1 MTGWRNCVIVY
12 PLSRCSPPPS
22 HGEITDRGRW
32 NLISPL
38 HSPASSSLL
47 GPRNI
52 ISNFPHDFRLLKP
65 NPKSNNL
72 STSPLRGRSGANSK
86 GTEEKLLRR
95 AREALSGSRR
105 LEGLESEGGGALA
118 LTPPCNQHS
127 NQLNPGKEDQLP
139 HGLAAAVTAKP
150 LELGTESSISS
161 SIDGAV
167 CASENF
173 FMFLAAAIAFDL
185 CFKMMVYKSF
195 SY

>member
-1 MTGWRNCVIVY
+1 TGWRNCVIVY

-95 AREALSGSRR
+95 AREALSGTRR
-105 LEGLESEGGGALA
+105 LEGLESEAGG
-118 LTPPCNQHS
+118 PPP
-127 NQLNPGKEDQLP
+127 LWLP
-139 HGLAAAVTAKP
+139 LVTQSP
-150 LELGTESSISS
+150 SLI
-161 SIDGAV
+161 
-167 CASENF
+167 
-173 FMFLAAAIAFDL
+173 
-185 CFKMMVYKSF
+185 
-195 SY
+195 